1 MNLSFFNCM
10 KFTCLVSLV
19 LIGLSLYQINKEGL
33 RYGIEFMGGT
43 EVVLDFNED
52 IKIDTIRD
60 LFADSGFSNVSIQN
74 YGNEKDNEFLIRLPI
89 DKQSQDADLGTYRNT
104 LKNLLENNFS
114 PDRYSLKR
122 IDFIGPKVGKELI
135 QNGIYSII
143 FGSVAILIYVFF
155 RFSFS
160 FALAAVSALFHD
172 FIITAML
179 VTLLDIEIT
188 LSTIAALLTVIGY
201 SVNDTIVIFD
211 RVRENMKIL
220 KSSLNEIIDTSILQ
234 TLSRTILTV
243 LTVLI
248 VLVPLYFFGGVE
260 IENFALVMIMGVI
273 IGTYSSILF
282 APYVMYLLNKGNI
295 DKNV

>member
-10 KFTCLVSLV
+10 KVTCLVSLIV
-19 LIGLSLYQINKEGL
+19 IGLSVYKINNEGL
-33 RYGIEFMGGT
+33 KYGIEFMGGT

-52 IKIDTIRD
+52 TKIDTIRN
-60 LFADSGFSNVSIQN
+60 LFAESGFSNVSIQN
-74 YGNEKDNEFLIRLPI
+74 YGNEQDNEFLIRLPI
-89 DKQSQDADLGTYRNT
+89 DKESQDADLGAYRST

-114 PDRYSLKR
+114 SDEYSLKR

-172 FIITAML
+172 FIITTML

-211 RVRENMKIL
+211 RVRENMKVL
-220 KSSLNEIIDTSILQ
+220 KSSLNEVIDTSILQ

-260 IENFALVMIMGVI
+260 IEDFALVMIMGVI

-295 DKNV
+295 NKNV

>member
-10 KFTCLVSLV
+10 RFTCLVSLV
-19 LIGLSLYQINKEGL
+19 VVGLSVYKINNEGL
-33 RYGIEFMGGT
+33 KYGIEFMGGT

-52 IKIDTIRD
+52 IKIDTIRN
-60 LFADSGFSNVSIQN
+60 LFAESGFSNVSIQN
-74 YGNEKDNEFLIRLPI
+74 YGNEQDNEFLIRLPI
-89 DKQSQDADLGTYRNT
+89 DKESQDADLGAYRST

-114 PDRYSLKR
+114 SDEYSLKR

-143 FGSVAILIYVFF
+143 FGSVAILFYVFF

-172 FIITAML
+172 FIVTTML

-211 RVRENMKIL
+211 RVRENMKVL
-220 KSSLNEIIDTSILQ
+220 KSSLNEVIDTSILQ

-260 IENFALVMIMGVI
+260 IEDFALVMIMGVI
-273 IGTYSSILF
+273 IVTYSSILF

-295 DKNV
+295 NKNV

>member
-10 KFTCLVSLV
+10 RFTCLVSLV
-19 LIGLSLYQINKEGL
+19 VVGLSVYKINNEGL
-33 RYGIEFMGGT
+33 KYGIEFMGGT

-52 IKIDTIRD
+52 IKIDTIRN
-60 LFADSGFSNVSIQN
+60 LFAESGFSNVSIQN
-74 YGNEKDNEFLIRLPI
+74 YGNEQDNEFLIRLPI
-89 DKQSQDADLGTYRNT
+89 DKESQDADLGAYRST

-114 PDRYSLKR
+114 SDEYSLKR

-143 FGSVAILIYVFF
+143 FGSVAILFYVFF

-172 FIITAML
+172 FIITTML

-211 RVRENMKIL
+211 RVRENMKVL
-220 KSSLNEIIDTSILQ
+220 KSSLNEVIDTSILQ

-260 IENFALVMIMGVI
+260 IEDFALVMIMGVI
-273 IGTYSSILF
+273 IVTYSSILF

-295 DKNV
+295 NKNV